1 MMLSVYFM
9 FIIVNLMHQ
18 AKRIESITTYTK
30 FLSLSRNYAIRVS
43 PTERFFF
50 NFFFFL
56 HISFES
62 NLLICGSDIV
72 RCTSMHVVRIIIIFR
87 TNPSTHFRINKKTTS
102 DVKRKKLHISAE
114 NMTKPQF
121 EV

>member
-18 AKRIESITTYTK
+18 AKRIESITTDTK
-30 FLSLSRNYAIRVS
+30 FLSLRNYAIRVS

-102 DVKRKKLHISAE
+102 DFKRKKLHISAE
-114 NMTKPQF
+114 NMKKPQF

>member
-1 MMLSVYFM
+1 
-9 FIIVNLMHQ
+9 MHQ
-18 AKRIESITTYTK
+18 AKRIESITTDTK
-30 FLSLSRNYAIRVS
+30 FPSLSRNYAIRVS
-43 PTERFFF
+43 PTER
-50 NFFFFL
+50 FFL

-72 RCTSMHVVRIIIIFR
+72 RCMSMHVVRVIIIFR
-87 TNPSTHFRINKKTTS
+87 TNPSTHFRINSTTTS
-102 DVKRKKLHISAE
+102 DFKRKKLHISAE